1 MQSPLDIILNTAKRI
16 AGEGKKAVL
25 NTNVGR
31 GAQFVAKQTKDLV
44 RGTGAFN
51 EQTNLGIAR
60 NTITGL
66 PKAAK
71 DTFFPTRGY
80 TEAELSQAKPTV
92 KETALAIPKVFTE
105 MGTSVST
112 LTDMIPGVKGLADRA
127 IKSKAGDYLA
137 QQGQKLQKFAQPE
150 TAGQAKAMRFA
161 DVASFLP
168 VGSVKSLS
176 SAARLI
182 AKTQDAAQ
190 IAKELKAIGVADNVI
205 TGLSKELVDATDEVA
220 ISQRLTESLKPKVG
234 SSLEQEAQ
242 ALEKKAQSEFE
253 QYWGKNPTQQMTSD
267 NNSPS
272 TFFFFQEQSRLQ
284 DLNSQ
289 IRRNADKA
297 RGINSQQDLKD
308 IIATKRKLNQA
319 GIEYP
324 QNASKTELSDLL
336 NGSTNPLIQ
345 EARKYKTAEEFIQAK
360 NPIPDGGFIGRRQM
374 EEWGAKTDELRKI
387 FEGKPFYT
395 PEQLKT
401 GIEKLP
407 KEINYNG
414 EKYIKGSIGQVTD
427 ATGKI
432 KRVSLELIS
441 PKLGVKDITLTG
453 DELSDFYNKANLK
466 IQKLRDEVSDLD
478 GQIAELRYYD
488 SPEDNALFDDLIV
501 ERDTLQSQL
510 TDIWNKAQGQVEAP
524 KTTIEDLSKE
534 VEAQGYTLKV
544 VDKKPKGYGGRHF
557 SDSKTIEVYTKGR
570 TPEQIRSTIDHEIG
584 HIIDYK
590 RRGIVADPM
599 GDSVIGFDGK
609 LRPAMDSDIYF
620 RNNYLKKEAENIR
633 KEFPVVHFA
642 ANTQKEIY
650 ADAYR
655 IYRQNPVKLKEV
667 APTIYKQLDDFVKAE
682 SPKKTVTEAA
692 LDRDIAQARVE
703 TPRISEVDRLI
714 AQGDIRIKQKDGM
727 ERYEYKSKDGTFKL
741 APTDEDAVTR
751 VKQIQAQREAPKPQ
765 KKEFVVPDILANK
778 MVDVQIKKDALAN
791 DPLNTLTKFVNK
803 KTGELPEV
811 TGTGK
816 STFARKGDNIVDE
829 IYGGTKTSEDVRS
842 EIPYFMERK
851 RELKAQEKEIT
862 GEIAKLKKS
871 EREKGTILRQLEKE
885 ADDVVRSRENAQ
897 KMPKQKDIQTL
908 EEMAAQQSGT
918 VVDNYLDKWASLP
931 SSIKIKQ
938 TPVQKRIAFYDYIR
952 TPIEVLKKIGLEKQG
967 RLLIQKQDDYM
978 QELPKN
984 IEKITKW
991 SKRAP
996 SKEASE
1002 RIFKYLD
1009 GKDIIIER
1017 DELKVAN
1024 EIKVWLK
1031 EWADRLGLPA
1041 DNRVADYI
1049 THLFDDQL
1057 IQKEFDED
1065 LAKIIED
1072 KIPGEVYNPFL
1083 EKRLGAKG
1091 YKQDVWAALDAYT
1104 KRATRKVHMD
1114 EALAELEQAAGT
1126 LEKSQWDYV
1135 KRFADNVNMRP
1146 SELEEV
1152 VDNAI
1157 KQFIGYKEGQRP
1169 TIKILGAARQMVARG
1184 AFSLNFG
1191 TALRNLSQGA
1201 NTYAKLGEKYTALG
1215 YAKLFSK
1222 KNMQEV
1228 VDSGIL
1234 EVGFI
1239 QDRVLS
1245 SRKQT
1250 LQKIDKVLFSFL
1262 DMAERVNR
1270 GAAYLGAK
1278 AKAIAMG
1285 KTEAE
1290 AIRYAKDL
1298 VAETQFRFGAVD
1310 TPVLLNGAIL
1320 KTLTQFQ
1327 SYTIKQIEFLANM
1340 LKNKEYAGLIRYAAA
1355 GLTFVYTIG
1364 KLFGMKPE
1372 ELVPYFHFE
1381 APPVFKGPWEL
1392 GKAVLDTPD
1401 KYGQPR
1407 DFAQKTED
1415 VMKPFALFIPA
1426 STQAQKT
1433 YKGINANIEGGSY
1446 TKDGKLQFESG
1457 KTKLQ
1462 QVQNVLFGKYASPE
1476 AKAYFKRLEKNE
1488 ETNAEIENVYNYI
1501 QELKAKGN
1509 EQEALQIFNDLSDEE
1524 KAIYKNVKSEK
1535 TKQENA
1541 DGKRA
1546 VMPAFVEIRTLK
1558 DSGKAQEAI
1567 EAYNALSEE
1576 EKKYYQLLKKDHDAL
1591 EKKLKAEEKVSA
1603 ERNLVENIF
1612 AYAKALVVDPGQAW
1626 MALTTDEVLGDV
1638 RWTDVTLKRF
1648 MGKYFTEQGGSEEY
1662 VKKEL
1667 EKMGIPYSDRS
1678 KYNLEHIIPV
1688 AAGGSNQPENLALI
1702 PRALHESYTEF
1713 DIALSKAVQ
1722 SNKLSRK
1729 QAAQIAIKFKSGNM
1743 TKKDALQAIK

>member
-31 GAQFVAKQTKDLV
+31 GAQIVIKQTKDLV

-80 TEAELSQAKPTV
+80 TEAELSQAKPTL

-105 MGTSVST
+105 IGTSVST

-161 DVASFLP
+161 DIAGFLP
-168 VGSVKSLS
+168 VGSVKNIGT
-176 SAARLI
+176 AARSISAL
-182 AKTQDAAQ
+182 KDATA

-220 ISQRLTESLKPKVG
+220 ISKRLTESMKPKDLSYQGTG
-234 SSLEQEAQ
+234 SGSVRRVQDGETRAFDVDDAL
-242 ALEKKAQSEFE
+242 LEKSRGSGNVNDEVIKKIREVKGNPDAEIVIYRGAPKGAGINQGDWITLDKNIAESFTRSKLGTKIPDYEVHELRVKAQDIVPQKSAK
-253 QYWGKNPTQQMTSD
+253 GKIYDFSY
-267 NNSPS
+267 SPS
-272 TFFFFQEQSRLQ
+272 
-284 DLNSQ
+284 
-289 IRRNADKA
+289 
-297 RGINSQQDLKD
+297 
-308 IIATKRKLNQA
+308 
-319 GIEYP
+319 
-324 QNASKTELSDLL
+324 
-336 NGSTNPLIQ
+336 
-345 EARKYKTAEEFIQAK
+345 
-360 NPIPDGGFIGRRQM
+360 
-374 EEWGAKTDELRKI
+374 
-387 FEGKPFYT
+387 
-395 PEQLKT
+395 
-401 GIEKLP
+401 
-407 KEINYNG
+407 
-414 EKYIKGSIGQVTD
+414 
-427 ATGKI
+427 
-432 KRVSLELIS
+432 
-441 PKLGVKDITLTG
+441 
-453 DELSDFYNKANLK
+453 
-466 IQKLRDEVSDLD
+466 
-478 GQIAELRYYD
+478 
-488 SPEDNALFDDLIV
+488 
-501 ERDTLQSQL
+501 
-510 TDIWNKAQGQVEAP
+510 
-524 KTTIEDLSKE
+524 
-534 VEAQGYTLKV
+534 
-544 VDKKPKGYGGRHF
+544 KKP
-557 SDSKTIEVYTKGR
+557 I
-570 TPEQIRSTIDHEIG
+570 
-584 HIIDYK
+584 
-590 RRGIVADPM
+590 
-599 GDSVIGFDGK
+599 
-609 LRPAMDSDIYF
+609 
-620 RNNYLKKEAENIR
+620 
-633 KEFPVVHFA
+633 
-642 ANTQKEIY
+642 
-650 ADAYR
+650 
-655 IYRQNPVKLKEV
+655 
-667 APTIYKQLDDFVKAE
+667 
-682 SPKKTVTEAA
+682 TEAA
-692 LDRDIAQARVE
+692 LDRDIAQAKVE

-741 APTDEDAVTR
+741 APTDEDAVLR
-751 VKQIQAQREAPKPQ
+751 VKQIQAQKQAPKAQ

-816 STFARKGDNIVDE
+816 SIFARKGDNIVDE

-862 GEIAKLKKS
+862 REIAKLKKS

-897 KMPKQKDIQTL
+897 RMPKQKDIQTL

-938 TPVQKRIAFYDYIR
+938 TPVQKKIAFYDYIR

-991 SKRAP
+991 IARAPGAEASKR
-996 SKEASE
+996 
-1002 RIFKYLD
+1002 IFQYLD
-1009 GKDIIIER
+1009 GKEITLQGE
-1017 DELKVAN
+1017 ELKVAN
-1024 EIKVWLK
+1024 EIKVWLA
-1031 EWADRLGLPA
+1031 EWADRLKLPE
-1041 DNRVADYI
+1041 DNRIASYI

-1091 YKQDVWAALDAYT
+1091 YIQDAWKALDAYV

-1114 EALAELEQAAGT
+1114 EALEELEIASGT
-1126 LEKSQWDYV
+1126 LEKSQFNYV
-1135 KRFADNVNMRP
+1135 KRFANNVNMRP
-1146 SELEEV
+1146 TELEETF
-1152 VDNAI
+1152 DNAI
-1157 KQFIGYKEGQRP
+1157 KQLIGYKEGQRP
-1169 TIKILGAARQMVARG
+1169 TIKILGTARQMVARG
-1184 AFSLNFG
+1184 AFGLNLG
-1191 TALRNLSQGA
+1191 TAMRNLSQGA
-1201 NTYAKLGEKYTALG
+1201 NTYAKLGEKYTVLG

-1228 VDSGIL
+1228 IDSGVL

-1245 SRKQT
+1245 SRKQA
-1250 LQKIDKVLFSFL
+1250 LQKIDKGLFFFL
-1262 DMAERVNR
+1262 DMAERANR

-1278 AKAIAMG
+1278 AKAIDMG

-1290 AIRYAKDL
+1290 AIRYAKDI

-1310 TPVLLNGAIL
+1310 TPVALNSAIL

-1327 SYTIKQIEFLANM
+1327 SYTVKQTEFLANM
-1340 LKNKEYAGLIRYAAA
+1340 LKNKEYAGLIRYAGA

-1364 KLFGMKPE
+1364 QLFGMKPE
-1372 ELVPYFHFE
+1372 ELVPMFRFE
-1381 APPVFKGPWEL
+1381 APPIFKGPWEL

-1407 DFAQKTED
+1407 DLAQKAED

-1457 KTKLQ
+1457 KTTAQK
-1462 QVQNVLFGKYASPE
+1462 VQNVLFGKYASPE
-1476 AKAYFKRLEKNE
+1476 AKAYFKRLEATE
-1488 ETNAEIENVYNYI
+1488 DANAEMENVYNYI
-1501 QELKAKGN
+1501 QELKKNGN

-1612 AYAKALVVDPGQAW
+1612 AYSKALVVDPGQAW
-1626 MALTTDEVLGDV
+1626 TALTTDEVLGDV

-1667 EKMGIPYSDRS
+1667 EKMGIPFSDRQ
-1678 KYNLEHIIPV
+1678 KYNLEHIVPV

>member
-1 MQSPLDIILNTAKRI
+1 MQSPLDLILSTAKRI

-80 TEAELSQAKPTV
+80 TEAELSQAKPTL

-105 MGTSVST
+105 IGTSVST

-161 DVASFLP
+161 DVAGFLP
-168 VGSVKSLS
+168 VGSVKNIGT
-176 SAARLI
+176 AARSISAL
-182 AKTQDAAQ
+182 KDATA

-220 ISQRLTESLKPKVG
+220 ISKRLTESMKPKEAL
-234 SSLEQEAQ
+234 SLEQEA
-242 ALEKKAQSEFE
+242 K
-253 QYWGKNPTQQMTSD
+253 
-267 NNSPS
+267 
-272 TFFFFQEQSRLQ
+272 
-284 DLNSQ
+284 
-289 IRRNADKA
+289 
-297 RGINSQQDLKD
+297 
-308 IIATKRKLNQA
+308 
-319 GIEYP
+319 
-324 QNASKTELSDLL
+324 
-336 NGSTNPLIQ
+336 
-345 EARKYKTAEEFIQAK
+345 KYKSADEFIQAK
-360 NPIPDGGFIGRRQM
+360 NPIPDGGFIGRKQM
-374 EEWGAKTDELRKI
+374 EEWGAKTDELRNA

-395 PEQLKT
+395 PDQLKI

-407 KEINYNG
+407 KEIEYNG
-414 EKYIKGSIGQVTD
+414 EKYVRGSIGEVRDVT
-427 ATGKI
+427 TGKL

-441 PKLGVKDITLTG
+441 PKMGLKDVTLTG
-453 DELSDFYNKANLK
+453 DELSEFYNKANGSK
-466 IQKLRDEVSDLD
+466 KTV
-478 GQIAELRYYD
+478 
-488 SPEDNALFDDLIV
+488 
-501 ERDTLQSQL
+501 T
-510 TDIWNKAQGQVEAP
+510 EAS
-524 KTTIEDLSKE
+524 LS
-534 VEAQGYTLKV
+534 L
-544 VDKKPKGYGGRHF
+544 KKPKDLLDTNALLDR
-557 SDSKTIEVYTKGR
+557 KIELQKQLAVLSR
-570 TPEQIRSTIDHEIG
+570 
-584 HIIDYK
+584 
-590 RRGIVADPM
+590 
-599 GDSVIGFDGK
+599 
-609 LRPAMDSDIYF
+609 RPAMIPSGGGLKYDTGLQRKISRIKAEITDID
-620 RNNYLKKEAENIR
+620 NIR
-633 KEFPVVHFA
+633 SKNKP
-642 ANTQKEIY
+642 
-650 ADAYR
+650 
-655 IYRQNPVKLKEV
+655 
-667 APTIYKQLDDFVKAE
+667 
-682 SPKKTVTEAA
+682 VTEAA
-692 LDRDIAQARVE
+692 LDRDIAQAKVE

-741 APTDEDAVTR
+741 APTDEDAVLR
-751 VKQIQAQREAPKPQ
+751 VKQIQAQKQATKAQ

-816 STFARKGDNIVDE
+816 STFARKGDTIIDE

-862 GEIAKLKKS
+862 REIAKLKKS

-885 ADDVVRSRENAQ
+885 ADAVVRSRENAQ

-938 TPVQKRIAFYDYIR
+938 TPVQKKIAFYDYIR

-967 RLLIQKQDDYM
+967 RLLIQKQDDYLN
-978 QELPKN
+978 ELPKN
-984 IEKITKW
+984 IEKITEW

-1009 GKDIIIER
+1009 GKDIVIER

-1024 EIKVWLK
+1024 EIKAWLK
-1031 EWADRLGLPA
+1031 EWADRLGLPE

-1057 IQKEFDED
+1057 IAKEFDED
-1065 LAKIIED
+1065 LAKIIAD

-1091 YKQDVWAALDAYT
+1091 YKQDVWEALDAYA

-1114 EALAELEQAAGT
+1114 EALEELEKAAGT

-1135 KRFADNVNMRP
+1135 KRYADNVNMRP
-1146 SELEEV
+1146 GEIETLL
-1152 VDNAI
+1152 DNMVKSI
-1157 KQFIGYKEGQRP
+1157 IGYRGGQRP
-1169 TIKILGAARQMVARG
+1169 VIRALGFMRQMVARG
-1184 AFSLNFG
+1184 AFALNVG
-1191 TALRNLSQGA
+1191 TAFRNLSQGA
-1201 NTYAKLGEKYTALG
+1201 NTYAKLGEKYTVLG

-1228 VDSGIL
+1228 IDSGVL
-1234 EVGFI
+1234 GVGFI

-1245 SRKQT
+1245 SRKQA
-1250 LQKIDKVLFSFL
+1250 LQKIDKGLFFFL
-1262 DMAERVNR
+1262 DMAERANR

-1278 AKAIAMG
+1278 AKAIDMG

-1290 AIRYAKDL
+1290 AIRYAKDI

-1310 TPVLLNGAIL
+1310 TPVALNSAIL

-1327 SYTIKQIEFLANM
+1327 SYTVKQTEFLANM
-1340 LKNKEYAGLIRYAAA
+1340 LKNKEYAGLIRYAGA

-1364 KLFGMKPE
+1364 QLFGMKPE
-1372 ELVPYFHFE
+1372 ELVPMFRFE
-1381 APPVFKGPWEL
+1381 APPIFKGPWEL

-1407 DFAQKTED
+1407 DLAQKAED

-1457 KTKLQ
+1457 KTTAQK
-1462 QVQNVLFGKYASPE
+1462 VQNVLFGKYASPE
-1476 AKAYFKRLEKNE
+1476 AKAYFKRLEATE
-1488 ETNAEIENVYNYI
+1488 DANAEMENVYNYI
-1501 QELKAKGN
+1501 QELKKNGN

-1603 ERNLVENIF
+1603 ERNLVENVL
-1612 AYAKALVVDPGQAW
+1612 AYSKALVVDPGQAW
-1626 MALTTDEVLGDV
+1626 TALTTDEVLGDV

-1667 EKMGIPYSDRS
+1667 EKMGIPFSDRQ
-1678 KYNLEHIIPV
+1678 KYNLEHIVPV

-1743 TKKDALQAIK
+1743 TKKDALQVIK

>member
-80 TEAELSQAKPTV
+80 TEAELSQAKPTL

-105 MGTSVST
+105 IGTSVST

-161 DVASFLP
+161 DVAGFLP
-168 VGSVKSLS
+168 VGSVKNIGT
-176 SAARLI
+176 AARSISAL
-182 AKTQDAAQ
+182 KDATA

-220 ISQRLTESLKPKVG
+220 ISKRLTESMKPKEAL
-234 SSLEQEAQ
+234 SLEQEA
-242 ALEKKAQSEFE
+242 K
-253 QYWGKNPTQQMTSD
+253 
-267 NNSPS
+267 
-272 TFFFFQEQSRLQ
+272 
-284 DLNSQ
+284 
-289 IRRNADKA
+289 
-297 RGINSQQDLKD
+297 
-308 IIATKRKLNQA
+308 
-319 GIEYP
+319 
-324 QNASKTELSDLL
+324 
-336 NGSTNPLIQ
+336 
-345 EARKYKTAEEFIQAK
+345 KYKSAEEFVKAQGIPVYHGSDKLFTSTDEIKFGDDVFYTLKRTDGELKELAESASPDNYWSYDDLAKMPANAFGKEVSEFIVNFK
-360 NPIPDGGFIGRRQM
+360 NPKIVDAKGKGWMELTDGSMSDWTNKIVQQATKSGKKYDGIIIKNIEEGFSAEGTL
-374 EEWGAKTDELRKI
+374 GASAGLVDDYIVLNKSAIKTK
-387 FEGKPFYT
+387 
-395 PEQLKT
+395 
-401 GIEKLP
+401 
-407 KEINYNG
+407 
-414 EKYIKGSIGQVTD
+414 
-427 ATGKI
+427 
-432 KRVSLELIS
+432 
-441 PKLGVKDITLTG
+441 
-453 DELSDFYNKANLK
+453 
-466 IQKLRDEVSDLD
+466 
-478 GQIAELRYYD
+478 
-488 SPEDNALFDDLIV
+488 
-501 ERDTLQSQL
+501 SQL
-510 TDIWNKAQGQVEAP
+510 EEIWNKA
-524 KTTIEDLSKE
+524 I
-534 VEAQGYTLKV
+534 
-544 VDKKPKGYGGRHF
+544 KKP
-557 SDSKTIEVYTKGR
+557 
-570 TPEQIRSTIDHEIG
+570 
-584 HIIDYK
+584 
-590 RRGIVADPM
+590 
-599 GDSVIGFDGK
+599 
-609 LRPAMDSDIYF
+609 
-620 RNNYLKKEAENIR
+620 
-633 KEFPVVHFA
+633 
-642 ANTQKEIY
+642 
-650 ADAYR
+650 
-655 IYRQNPVKLKEV
+655 
-667 APTIYKQLDDFVKAE
+667 
-682 SPKKTVTEAA
+682 VTEAA
-692 LDRDIAQARVE
+692 LDRDIAQTKVE

-741 APTDEDAVTR
+741 APTDEDAVLR
-751 VKQIQAQREAPKPQ
+751 VKQIQAQKQATKAQ
-765 KKEFVVPDILANK
+765 KKKFVVPDILANK

-862 GEIAKLKKS
+862 REIAKLKKS

-938 TPVQKRIAFYDYIR
+938 TPVQKKIAFYDYIR

-991 SKRAP
+991 IARAPGAEASKR
-996 SKEASE
+996 
-1002 RIFKYLD
+1002 IFQYLD
-1009 GKDIIIER
+1009 GKEITLQGE
-1017 DELKVAN
+1017 ELKVAN
-1024 EIKVWLK
+1024 EIKVWLA
-1031 EWADRLGLPA
+1031 EWADRLKLPE
-1041 DNRVADYI
+1041 DNRIASYI

-1091 YKQDVWAALDAYT
+1091 YIQDAWKALDAYV

-1114 EALAELEQAAGT
+1114 EALEELEIASGT
-1126 LEKSQWDYV
+1126 LEKSQFNYV
-1135 KRFADNVNMRP
+1135 KRFANNVNMRP
-1146 SELEEV
+1146 TELEETF
-1152 VDNAI
+1152 DNAI
-1157 KQFIGYKEGQRP
+1157 KQLIGYKEGQRP
-1169 TIKILGAARQMVARG
+1169 TIKILGTARQMVARG
-1184 AFSLNFG
+1184 AFGLNLG
-1191 TALRNLSQGA
+1191 TAMRNLSQGA
-1201 NTYAKLGEKYTALG
+1201 NTYAKLGEKYTVLG

-1228 VDSGIL
+1228 IDSGVL
-1234 EVGFI
+1234 GVGFI

-1245 SRKQT
+1245 SRKQA
-1250 LQKIDKVLFSFL
+1250 LQKIDKGLFFFL
-1262 DMAERVNR
+1262 DMAERANR

-1278 AKAIAMG
+1278 AKAIDMG

-1290 AIRYAKDL
+1290 AIRYAKDI
-1298 VAETQFRFGAVD
+1298 VSETQFRFGAVD
-1310 TPVLLNGAIL
+1310 TPVALNSAIL

-1327 SYTIKQIEFLANM
+1327 SYTVKQTEFLANM
-1340 LKNKEYAGLIRYAAA
+1340 LKNKEYAGLIRYAGA

-1364 KLFGMKPE
+1364 QLFGMKPE
-1372 ELVPYFHFE
+1372 ELVPMFRFE
-1381 APPVFKGPWEL
+1381 APPIFKGPWEL

-1407 DFAQKTED
+1407 DLAQKAED

-1457 KTKLQ
+1457 KTTAQK
-1462 QVQNVLFGKYASPE
+1462 VQNVLFGKYASPE
-1476 AKAYFKRLEKNE
+1476 AKAYFKRLEATE
-1488 ETNAEIENVYNYI
+1488 DANAEMENVYNYI
-1501 QELKAKGN
+1501 QELKKNGN

-1702 PRALHESYTEF
+1702 PRDLHDSYTEF

-1743 TKKDALQAIK
+1743 TKEEALQAIK